1 MLLLDKCVMDKLALQ
16 ILCVLPRLAY
26 QENANLV
33 IHLLKESTVEV
44 MHVMVMMIVYLPLAT
59 TLNALIAML
68 IQAHYVMVLLA
79 LLMETVQLKPV

>member
-1 MLLLDKCVMDKLALQ
+1 MDKLALQ